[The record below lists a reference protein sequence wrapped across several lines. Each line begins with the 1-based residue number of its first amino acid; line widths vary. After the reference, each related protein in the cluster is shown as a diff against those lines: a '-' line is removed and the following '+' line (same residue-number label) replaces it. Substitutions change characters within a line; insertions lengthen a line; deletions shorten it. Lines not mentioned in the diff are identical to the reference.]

1 MKSNVVWKPK
11 KESVCY
17 QFCKEQSKSKL
28 YYTLKPHHIIT
39 IIIKYY
45 YYITG
50 ILSAPIKL
58 IAFPLRLKKPFEGE
72 EGRKLEKKD
81 EEEERMKRRRENKR
95 RRRENRRRRRRR
107 RKRV

>member
-28 YYTLKPHHIIT
+28 YYTLKPHHII

-72 EGRKLEKKD
+72 EGKKLEKKWGGREN
-81 EEEERMKRRRENKR
+81 EEEEEEGKQEK
-95 RRRENRRRRRRR
+95 EEEEEEEEG
-107 RKRV
+107 RKR